1 MSFGK
6 HSEKKIEQKL
16 WYDIFVFLYLFYTY
30 SSQLRIADDFVKRN
44 RMIESKPNLFLSKD
58 WKFTEVSAT
67 KEKDNI
73 FIF

>member
-1 MSFGK
+1 MIRYFR
-6 HSEKKIEQKL
+6 
-16 WYDIFVFLYLFYTY
+16 IFVFIFTY